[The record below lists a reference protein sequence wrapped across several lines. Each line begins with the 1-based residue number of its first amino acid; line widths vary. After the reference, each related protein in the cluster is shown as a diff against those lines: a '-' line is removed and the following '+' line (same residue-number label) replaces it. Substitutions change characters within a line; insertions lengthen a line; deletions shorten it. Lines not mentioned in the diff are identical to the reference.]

1 MDSTCPAGSYTSVAN
16 MQTPGRSAHAAPRL
30 GAHPAHT
37 HKALAKAMKAKR
49 K

>member
-1 MDSTCPAGSYTSVAN
+1 MDSTCPAGSYTSVAS
-16 MQTPGRSAHAAPRL
+16 MQVPGRIAHQAPRL

-37 HKALAKAMKAKR
+37 HKALAKKMSKR